1 MTQDKPQMTDQIYAS
16 IMVALKKN
24 RNFAEEQF
32 EESNRPYWQ
41 KVIKEIDAAIQYV
54 QDTF

>member
-1 MTQDKPQMTDQIYAS
+1 MTQDKPQMTDEIYAS

-32 EESNRPYWQ
+32 EESSRPYWQ
-41 KVIKEIDAAIQYV
+41 KVIKEIDTAIQYV
-54 QDTF
+54 ENTL

>member
-1 MTQDKPQMTDQIYAS
+1 MTQDKPKITDEIYAS

-41 KVIKEIDAAIQYV
+41 KVMKEIDAAIQYV
-54 QDTF
+54 EDTF